1 MNDTIDWNA
10 LMHTWQ
16 RYDGDGADDPH
27 GLRRRVVAPGRRH
40 PRANSG
46 EYAVAAVIICVA
58 AWQLATQR
66 GLDAF
71 VWGFAMLW
79 LTAMALQFSASNRR
93 GLWTPAG
100 ETTRDYLELA
110 LERIRRRER
119 SLAFAWMLLVVQLAL
134 LVAWYPATWFLWP
147 ERTWDLIERTP
158 WLVAWV
164 VLVVAAMTG
173 WSVYVRSR
181 CRGERRELE
190 RLRSD
195 LESGS

>member
-10 LMHTWQ
+10 LMHTWR

-27 GLRRRVVAPGRRH
+27 GLRRRVLAQGRRLA
-40 PRANSG
+40 RATVG

-58 AWQLATQR
+58 AWQLATER

-100 ETTRDYLELA
+100 ETTRDYLDLA

-119 SLAFAWMLLVVQLAL
+119 S
-134 LVAWYPATWFLWP
+134 
-147 ERTWDLIERTP
+147 P

-164 VLVVAAMTG
+164 VLVVAAMTS

-190 RLRSD
+190 RLRAD